1 MLMLI
6 ISSNGKIIIGLKLI
20 HTSSTYCCKIRAL
33 LSFSQLSAFLYRD
46 FITVCNDALDLNAKL
61 ITTEQ
66 KEYHESLKSG
76 FTDIVNRLSKMFGE
90 TVCILDLCLKVTV
103 VLRKS

>member
-1 MLMLI
+1 MVVL
-6 ISSNGKIIIGLKLI
+6 
-20 HTSSTYCCKIRAL
+20 HRFYCIENLFDC
-33 LSFSQLSAFLYRD
+33 RD
-46 FITVCNDALDLNAKL
+46 FINVCNDALDLNAKL

-90 TVCILDLCLKVTV
+90 TVSTV
-103 VLRKS
+103 YV

>member
-1 MLMLI
+1 M
-6 ISSNGKIIIGLKLI
+6 
-20 HTSSTYCCKIRAL
+20 
-33 LSFSQLSAFLYRD
+33 LYRD

-76 FTDIVNRLSKMFGE
+76 FNDIVNRLSKMFGE
-90 TVCILDLCLKVTV
+90 TVCIAGERIKAFNLPFCLKKN
-103 VLRKS
+103 RM